1 MIYTGRRRRWRC
13 RGAMKPTRFL
23 TWVLVLCAV
32 LGAPWAAFAQE
43 PPPAKDPTPE
53 EIAAARE
60 LWDSG
65 LAFERA
71 NKWEEALE
79 KFEKVAAVKT
89 TAQVRYHIALC
100 HEHLGRLVDALNGYG
115 LALQEARAAKAREV
129 LDNAPARIEA
139 VRGRVGKLYIRVKG
153 VIRTSQITLDGKPI
167 ALALL
172 DTGIPVDPG
181 KHGVWA
187 KRGKKIVDH
196 ATFEVEEGASANVQL
211 TVHDPEEEPVDRPPP
226 VPKKPPPKAPSR
238 IPAYVVGGAGV
249 ALLIGSGVFLGLR
262 QATIAAIE
270 ESCKRP
276 PNLDCDAE
284 LRPTEDLGR
293 AYGNASLGLFI
304 PGLAAL
310 GTGVA
315 LFFVLAPPKT
325 AQTQPATGAVSIA
338 VTPAP
343 GGLGLTGT
351 F

>member
-1 MIYTGRRRRWRC
+1 
-13 RGAMKPTRFL
+13 MKPRRSL
-23 TWVLVLCAV
+23 TLAVVLCAA
-32 LGAPWAAFAQE
+32 LGMPCAARGQE
-43 PPPAKDPTPE
+43 PPPPKEPTAE
-53 EIAAARE
+53 EIAAAHE
-60 LWDSG
+60 LWDAG
-65 LAFERA
+65 MAYERQS
-71 NKWEEALE
+71 KWDEALE
-79 KFEKVAAVKT
+79 KFDKVAAVKM

-100 HEHLGRLVDALNGYG
+100 REHLGRLVDALNGYE

-129 LDNAPARIEA
+129 IDNAPPRIEA
-139 VRGRVGKLYIRVKG
+139 LRGRVGKLYIRVKG
-153 VIRTSQITLDGKPI
+153 VIRSSQITLDGKPI

-196 ATFEVEEGASANVQL
+196 RTFEVAEGDTANVQL
-211 TVHDPEEEPVDRPPP
+211 VVNDPEAEPVDRPPRDE
-226 VPKKPPPKAPSR
+226 PKKPPVKPPSR

-249 ALLIGSGVFLGLR
+249 AMLIGSAVFLGLR
-262 QATIAAIE
+262 QATIATIQD
-270 ESCKRP
+270 SCKRP

-304 PGLAAL
+304 PGLAAV

-325 AQTQPATGAVSIA
+325 AQSQPATGAAVS
-338 VTPAP
+338 VMLTPAP
-343 GGLGLTGT
+343 HGLSVTGR